1 MCVTAEA
8 QAGAFT
14 RTHLRHLDRRHGV
27 HVEAEDLGAVVADH
41 EALHLLLVHGE
52 VAGLDVEVAVA
63 REAQHVL
70 ALGVPGYAVSIGLLW
85 GGKEKKGG
93 RLKKKK

>member
-1 MCVTAEA
+1 MY
-8 QAGAFT
+8 
-14 RTHLRHLDRRHGV
+14 THLGHLDRRHGV

-41 EALHLLLVHGE
+41 EALHFLLVHGK

-70 ALGVPGYAVSIGLLW
+70 ALGVPGYAVGIGLLQ
-85 GGKEKKGG
+85 GGKE
-93 RLKKKK
+93 RRQLKKKKKGN